1 MSLSLVVSQRK
12 PYLYSMS
19 KLSTLW
25 RGDYALADAFWTWAV
40 TIGILV
46 NLVTS
51 VLFLTLIM
59 QDLAWAALIVG
70 YGVSVPYNIIAVVG
84 VWRAASRYDG
94 PAIHA
99 DLARGATIMLM
110 AVLSLT

>member
-1 MSLSLVVSQRK
+1 
-12 PYLYSMS
+12 MS
-19 KLSTLW
+19 KLSALW
-25 RGDYALADAFWTWAV
+25 RGDYALVNAFWTWAV

-59 QDLAWAALIVG
+59 QDLAWAALMIG
-70 YGVSVPYNIIAVVG
+70 YGVSVPYNVVAVAG

-94 PAIHA
+94 PNIHA
-99 DLARGATIMLM
+99 DLARGATIVLM
-110 AVLSLT
+110 AALSFT